1 MADTRRELTRS
12 VLAILLLAVLIAAAF
27 WILRPFLLAIVWAMT
42 IVVATWPMLLK
53 LQTRLKRRALAVI
66 VMSGAMV
73 LIFVV
78 PVVLMIQTIAEHTDT
93 IARWARSLA
102 TAPIPPPPDWVSR
115 IPLVGAKAA
124 EQWTAV
130 AAAGRDDLAAR
141 FTPDAADAAQWVA
154 GAVGGVGV
162 LGIQFLLT
170 VVITVILY
178 TRGEAAR
185 DALVRFGRR
194 LAGARGENVVLLAGQ
209 AIRAVALGVVVTAL
223 VQTILA
229 GVGLAV
235 AGIPFA
241 GLLTAVVLLL
251 CIAQIGPLIVL
262 APAVIWL
269 YWTDHPYW
277 GTALLVWS
285 VIVGL
290 LDNVLRPIL
299 IRKGAD
305 LPLLLIF
312 AGVIGGLIAFGIIG
326 LFVGPVVLAVC
337 YTLLNEWVSE
347 QDAV

>member
-1 MADTRRELTRS
+1 MAETPRDLTRN
-12 VLAILLLAVLIAAAF
+12 VLAILLLGVMIAAAF
-27 WILRPFLLAIVWAMT
+27 WVLRPFLLAIVWAMT

-53 LQTRLKRRALAVI
+53 LQTKLKRRALAVI

-78 PVVLMIQTIAEHTDT
+78 PVVLMIQTIADNADT
-93 IARWARSLA
+93 LVGWAKTLA
-102 TAPIPPPPDWVSR
+102 TASIPPPPDWVSR
-115 IPLVGAKAA
+115 IPLIGAKAA
-124 EQWTAV
+124 DQWTAL
-130 AAAGRDDLAAR
+130 AAAGRGDLVTR
-141 FTPDAADAAQWVA
+141 LTPYAADAARWVA
-154 GAVGGVGV
+154 SAAGSVGV
-162 LGIQFLLT
+162 LGIHFVLT
-170 VVITVILY
+170 VLIVVILY

-185 DALVRFGRR
+185 DALIRFCRR
-194 LAGARGENVVLLAGQ
+194 LAGARGESVVILAGQ

-223 VQTILA
+223 AQTILA
-229 GVGLAV
+229 GIGLAV

-251 CIAQIGPLIVL
+251 CIAQIGPIIVL

-269 YWTDHPYW
+269 YWTDQPGW
-277 GTALLVWS
+277 GTALLVWTL
-285 VIVGL
+285 IVGL
-290 LDNVLRPIL
+290 MDNVLRPIL

-347 QDAV
+347 QDAL